1 MKDKITNGQLDFYN
15 HNRQELIDQYLSHFP
30 LHIDPDAVRDRFA
43 LIGYDRS
50 NVQKFQGICKLLTKD
65 IFHEALSRSKDKV
78 RKVIFAAGLPAS
90 GKTSHLKKMAQDE
103 LIYDGTIND
112 EKKFIEL
119 IQTALGMGFIVEV
132 FVYTVDP
139 KRAFESNLNRGDNIG
154 RYVPIS
160 HYEKVGKSINR
171 KQELLE
177 KHFKDQVKFRNFE
190 HTNFEGKQKNFS
202 PIIINRSELERIANG
217 HKFPK
222 SKTLQEVIK

>member
-119 IQTALGMGFIVEV
+119 IQTILGMGG
-132 FVYTVDP
+132 
-139 KRAFESNLNRGDNIG
+139 SLL
-154 RYVPIS
+154 
-160 HYEKVGKSINR
+160 KSLYILLIQ
-171 KQELLE
+171 KELL
-177 KHFKDQVKFRNFE
+177 KVIL
-190 HTNFEGKQKNFS
+190 T
-202 PIIINRSELERIANG
+202 
-217 HKFPK
+217 
-222 SKTLQEVIK
+222 EVITLEGMFRYHTTKR